1 MPISWS
7 LTGEVGG
14 VKMAGR
20 IRRDAPDEVDLALVA
35 ALRRDGRASNVQLAR
50 QVGISEKTVRARIA
64 RLVEE
69 HGLTVTV
76 ELDDPR
82 RRSRMV
88 YLLETEPGQRLAV
101 AESLAGRAEVT
112 RAHLVTGSADVLVAA
127 AFPDDAEALR
137 FQERTLAAQPG
148 VRATRS
154 CHLIGEVGGQ
164 DGAGLAPGPVVD
176 TEKLAALMVAPRPHG
191 GFDELAG
198 LVCDAATAGL
208 GADRALIATARPGQ
222 GDPPTAPAMRRG
234 ISRRYLEALTGRIRD
249 GHIEGVIKRVWNT
262 RQHVLV
268 ADARVDPLMAA
279 ARDLVLAEGYVTLLT
294 VPMLYG
300 PSLVATV
307 SMYYDRPM
315 TLGEEYVGTAQTVVD
330 QFAVAMARALGLAP
344 PAPLPNDPG
353 TTTRSGQVGST

>member
-1 MPISWS
+1 M
-7 LTGEVGG
+7 EGG

-20 IRRDAPDEVDLALVA
+20 IRRGEPDEVDLALVA
-35 ALRRDGRASNVQLAR
+35 ALRRDGRASNVELAR
-50 QVGISEKTVRARIA
+50 RVGISEKTVRARIA
-64 RLVEE
+64 RLVDE
-69 HGLTVTV
+69 HGLTVTA

-137 FQERTLAAQPG
+137 FQERTLASLPG

-154 CHLIGEVGGQ
+154 CHLIGEVGGP
-164 DGAGLAPGPVVD
+164 DRAAAPPGPVVD
-176 TEKLAALMVAPRPHG
+176 TEKLAALMIAPRPHRS
-191 GFDELAG
+191 FDELAD
-198 LVCDAATAGL
+198 LVCDAVTAGL

-222 GDPPTAPAMRRG
+222 GDPPTAPARRRG
-234 ISRRYLEALTGRIRD
+234 ISRSYLQALTGRIRD
-249 GHIEGVIKRVWNT
+249 GRAEGVIKRVWNT

-268 ADARVDPLMAA
+268 ADARADPLMAA
-279 ARDLVLAEGYVTLLT
+279 ARDLVIAEGYVTLLT

-315 TLGEEYVGTAQTVVD
+315 TLGDEYVATAQTVID
-330 QFAVAMARALGLAP
+330 QFAVATARALGLAP

-353 TTTRSGQVGST
+353 MSPLVGAT